1 MSKLIDMMYQTN
13 AKRKMSRTLRVIY
26 LLLGVGAAAFLLT
39 AYFSDNQPLHQI
51 GTTVC
56 LVAMSVINAVSDI
69 RSIGLRTYM
78 AGNFRRDFGILMI
91 WVLLLIIWIVD
102 PQPE

>member
-13 AKRKMSRTLRVIY
+13 PKRKMSPLLRVIY

-51 GTTVC
+51 GTTAC
-56 LVAMSVINAVSDI
+56 LVAMSVINGVCDV
-69 RSIGLRTYM
+69 RTNGLRTYLT
-78 AGNFRRDFGILMI
+78 GNFRRDFGILLI
-91 WVLLLIIWIVD
+91 WVFLLIIWIVD
-102 PQPE
+102 PQP